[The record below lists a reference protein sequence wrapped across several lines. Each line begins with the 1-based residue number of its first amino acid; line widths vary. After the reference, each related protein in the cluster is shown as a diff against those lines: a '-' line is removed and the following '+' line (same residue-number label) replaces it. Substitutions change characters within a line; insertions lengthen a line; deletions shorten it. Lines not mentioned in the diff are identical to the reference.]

1 MKRFFVCSCFY
12 SHNFFLKK
20 YNTHVVFTSEQQL
33 LDQYLKT
40 LRNKGCA
47 TEDQIKEV
55 LNEVKKE
62 LHRRETL
69 GQAYLERRKLI
80 QDKYIPKHPQI
91 FKLKEE
97 FLSPDFISLVKF
109 CQDSKTTCSDVINKI
124 QNGPAAKCYTL
135 PVFTEEYCKLMME
148 ELENF
153 EASDCPKARPNTMNN
168 YGLLLNEIGFD
179 EEFLIPLREKYLQP
193 ITAYLYPDC
202 GGDDLDSHK
211 AFVVKYKMGEDLDLN
226 FHYDNAEVTI
236 NVALGKDFTG
246 GDLYFGDMRTKHNAG
261 TQYKGYQH
269 IRYTGLLHRGQHMH
283 GAKSIQSGERYN
295 LIIWMRSS
303 KIRNKLCPMCDNEP
317 ELVETVGFG
326 DGFTKQEEVINICA
340 I

>member
-1 MKRFFVCSCFY
+1 MERCLC
-12 SHNFFLKK
+12 
-20 YNTHVVFTSEQQL
+20 QII
-33 LDQYLKT
+33 DT

-55 LNEVKKE
+55 LNEIKKE

-69 GQAYLERRKLI
+69 GQAYLERRKII
-80 QDKYIPKHPQI
+80 QEKYIPKHPQI
-91 FKLKEE
+91 FRLKEE
-97 FLSPDFISLVKF
+97 YLSPDFISLVNF
-109 CQDSKTTCSDVINKI
+109 CQDSNITCSDVIEKI
-124 QNGPAAKCYTL
+124 KNGPAEKCYTL

-148 ELENF
+148 ELEHF
-153 EASDCPKARPNTMNN
+153 ENSDCPKARPNTMNN
-168 YGLLLNEIGFD
+168 YGVTNFIKIKYRSIQVILNFQHINLVSRNCPRRI
-179 EEFLIPLREKYLQP
+179 LIPLREKYLHS
-193 ITAYLYPDC
+193 ITAHLYPEC

-246 GDLYFGDMRTKHNAG
+246 GDLYFGDMRTKHNAQ
-261 TQYKGYQH
+261 TQYKEYQH
-269 IRYTGLLHRGQHMH
+269 VKYTGLLHRGQHMH
-283 GAKSIQSGERYN
+283 GAKPIHSGERYN

-317 ELVETVGFG
+317 ELIETVGFL
-326 DGFTKQEEVINICA
+326 
-340 I
+340 